1 MLGYQLTLH
10 LPGSHTLHLP
20 TLFTPPTLPRLTYV
34 RVSANLGWIIFAPF
48 MLLLSPIPPFLR
60 FLTLLTRPT
69 PPRLTFFR
77 VSADS
82 GWIIFAPFIFLLSVC
97 INCVVI
103 PIIDVFMLGFDV
115 IAYFMSPK

>member
-1 MLGYQLTLH
+1 M
-10 LPGSHTLHLP
+10 
-20 TLFTPPTLPRLTYV
+20 
-34 RVSANLGWIIFAPF
+34 
-48 MLLLSPIPPFLR
+48 
-60 FLTLLTRPT
+60 
-69 PPRLTFFR
+69 R